1 MLDTAIPQARNTR
14 RFSGRRTLQN
24 AAPAFLVN
32 DSGIP
37 AAATGPV
44 YPEWAMVALAPWRP
58 GAVAPSVTTI
68 FINSLRA
75 RPHCR
80 SRPSTASAA
89 AARAHKPGAPTRP
102 PEAAG
107 HAGEQGS
114 WCPSWRLNGPK

>member
-44 YPEWAMVALAPWRP
+44 YPEWAMVALAPWCR
-58 GAVAPSVTTI
+58 GAVGDHHLHQQSPRTPPLPFQALDGVG
-68 FINSLRA
+68 R
-75 RPHCR
+75 R
-80 SRPSTASAA
+80 ST
-89 AARAHKPGAPTRP
+89 GA
-102 PEAAG
+102 
-107 HAGEQGS
+107 
-114 WCPSWRLNGPK
+114 